1 MCKANNIKKAKSELT
16 MHSTYAV
23 TAVAAVAAAPAAITA
38 APAVVAAT
46 AAVADRLHFFDS
58 SAVSGDC

>member
-23 TAVAAVAAAPAAITA
+23 TA